1 MYIYSIPPF
10 SCSMEVVKASCDS
23 LKEILA
29 TFPGNKVLHQLE
41 KLSHD
46 PHLHWYCFLEP
57 FTGRKKGKV
66 FTYCVVCVCAAVNA
80 YSTVHGHMFSF
91 QGFL

>member
-1 MYIYSIPPF
+1 
-10 SCSMEVVKASCDS
+10 MEVVKASCDS

-29 TFPGNKVLHQLE
+29 TFQGSKVLHQLE

-46 PHLHWYCFLEP
+46 PHLHWYHYLEP

-66 FTYCVVCVCAAVNA
+66 FA
-80 YSTVHGHMFSF
+80 Y
-91 QGFL
+91 